1 MYKVQSQLEEMKKRT
16 NECEFIIKKDER
28 VRKLEAQ
35 IAWFREEAL
44 FLSSNIQELKKENV

>member
-1 MYKVQSQLEEMKKRT
+1 MKKKT
-16 NECEFIIKKDER
+16 NDLEFKYKKDER

-44 FLSSNIQELKKENV
+44 YLSTNIQEMKKENV